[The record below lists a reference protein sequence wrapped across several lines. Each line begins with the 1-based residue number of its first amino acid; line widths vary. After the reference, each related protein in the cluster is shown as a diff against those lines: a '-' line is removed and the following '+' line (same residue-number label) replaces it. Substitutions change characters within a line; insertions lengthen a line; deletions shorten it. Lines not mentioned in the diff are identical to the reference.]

1 MLVIADTSPLH
12 YLVLIEQTDILPALF
27 GHVIIPPVVAEE
39 LQRARTPAQVRAWM
53 ASPPAWLDMRPPQQP
68 LVTTTL
74 RLGACE
80 RETLSLAQ
88 ELHADLVLL
97 DDLEAREEAER
108 LALAVMGTL
117 RVLELASERGLLD
130 FCRHHEVGGDLFSYA
145 CSTGAGYACPRCGQE
160 KADVARMQTQSGM
173 LALQGK
179 DGRAYQDSA
188 IYRAYLSRRRSR
200 D

>member
-27 GHVIIPPVVAEE
+27 GHVIIPPVVA
-39 LQRARTPAQVRAWM
+39 
-53 ASPPAWLDMRPPQQP
+53 SPPAWLDMRPPQQP

-74 RLGACE
+74 RLGAGE
-80 RETLSLAQ
+80 REALSLAQ
-88 ELHADLVLL
+88 ELHADLLLL

-130 FCRHHEVGGDLFSYA
+130 FAAAITKLEATSFHMPAQLVQD
-145 CSTGAGYACPRCGQE
+145 
-160 KADVARMQTQSGM
+160 M
-173 LALQGK
+173 LACDAARK
-179 DGRAYQDSA
+179 KPT
-188 IYRAYLSRRRSR
+188 
-200 D
+200 